1 MDRDGDFVL
10 IPPPEGQA
18 RLARQEAG
26 QAAGQVGQGGEARFE
41 GSVSRGFPLLLSAHS
56 FLFCLKRNLL

>member
-1 MDRDGDFVL
+1 MEISCSFL
-10 IPPPEGQA
+10 PPESQI

-41 GSVSRGFPLLLSAHS
+41 GSVSRGFPLSYSVNSLL
-56 FLFCLKRNLL
+56 LCLKRYLP